1 MIRHTKNPVFF
12 VDHIPIYGNLVLAP
26 MAGFSDS
33 PFRTICREFGS
44 AMSYSEFIN
53 AMDILQSHPIIQQ
66 KVSFVALERPV
77 VFQLFDND
85 PERLLEAAIR
95 LQDLEP
101 DILDVNLGCSAR
113 RVSSRGAGAG
123 LLQEPNKVARIFDLL
138 SNALDIPISAKMR
151 LGWDQDTRNYL
162 QIARII
168 QENGGKLLAVHGRTR
183 RQGYSGKA
191 DWDAIAEI
199 KQALSIPVIA
209 NGDVRK
215 VEDIEKI
222 RTQTGCD
229 AVMIGRAAI
238 GNPWLFSMLN
248 REQVPVEL
256 FRKTI
261 FQHFY
266 RVLDFYGTERGLLL
280 FRKHASRYLDL
291 SLMPREKR
299 KFLLSMQRP
308 EEFIQIVGDLLS

>member
-1 MIRHTKNPVFF
+1 MIRHSKTPLFF

-33 PFRTICREFGS
+33 PFRSICRELGS

-53 AMDILQSHPIIQQ
+53 AMDILQDHPSIQQ
-66 KVSFVALERPV
+66 KVSFGALERPI

-85 PERLLEAAIR
+85 PDRLLMAAMR
-95 LQDLEP
+95 LQDLAP

-123 LLQEPNKVARIFDLL
+123 LLLEPKKVAKIFDLL

-151 LGWDQDTRNYL
+151 LGWDQQTRNYI

-191 DWDAIAEI
+191 DWEAIAEI

-238 GNPWLFSMLN
+238 GNPWLFAGLN
-248 REQVPVEL
+248 REQAPVEL
-256 FRKTI
+256 LRKTI
-261 FQHFY
+261 LRHFY
-266 RVLDFYGTERGLLL
+266 RVLDFYGPERGLLL

-291 SLMPREKR
+291 SRMPREKR
-299 KFLLSMQRP
+299 KLILSLRRP
-308 EEFIQIVGDLLS
+308 EEFIQILEDLLS